1 MVRLEVLKDR
11 IDDSGMTMTAIA
23 NKSGISRVTLYNKLD
38 GRGEFKVSEI
48 SALCR
53 VLHMS
58 DLERDSI
65 FFND

>member
-11 IDDSGMTMTAIA
+11 MDDSGMTMTAIA

>member
-1 MVRLEVLKDR
+1 MVRLEALKDR
-11 IDDSGMTMTAIA
+11 MDDSGMTMTAIA

>member
-11 IDDSGMTMTAIA
+11 MDDSGMTMTAIA

-65 FFND
+65 FFNY